1 MRTCGKNGNC
11 GNCVTCRHG
20 FRAACISEKMTAC
33 AARALQRPLSIFTAS
48 HPIRRHSMPIT
59 IVFQRRDDDT
69 RCARETFPKRYRRRI
84 PIAETGSCNARSRQ
98 RMRGGATFLR
108 ISTGRFVSCSRH
120 LSHRFVGSR
129 DADVKQKSVRGA
141 AARSAAP
148 SRPRAAALARRLYVA
163 PIRQHDEATRD
174 AIDMNRAAARCRA
187 IPSCADARHR
197 ASAAR
202 RTAGCIRG

>member
-11 GNCVTCRHG
+11 VTGRHG

-59 IVFQRRDDDT
+59 IVFQRRDDNT
-69 RCARETFPKRYRRRI
+69 RCTRETFPKRYRRRI

-98 RMRGGATFLR
+98 RMHGGATFLR
-108 ISTGRFVSCSRH
+108 ISTGRFVSCRRH

-141 AARSAAP
+141 AARSAVP
-148 SRPRAAALARRLYVA
+148 SRPRAAALARGLYVA
-163 PIRQHDEATRD
+163 PIRQATRD